1 MLNGKC
7 PVSASS
13 VFVGSLTR
21 LSGDPGGLGHSY
33 ILVKTVR
40 RRDCWPLVFPSLPLS
55 HPYIVWAAN
64 PSFFSEAREREGQK

>member
-7 PVSASS
+7 LVSASS

-33 ILVKTVR
+33 ILVKTVSQR
-40 RRDCWPLVFPSLPLS
+40 ECRPLVFPSFLLS
-55 HPYIVWAAN
+55 HPYIVSAAS
-64 PSFFSEAREREGQK
+64 P